1 MNNAITVKLQ
11 PLQCCIRHCMKNQ
24 ENNMPRKNIY
34 FKDKIDRE
42 IQDILEIELQ
52 KGATTSDM
60 NYSSIVNELV
70 RLGLMVYKSKE
81 EGSTFDLDG
90 FRRDLIK
97 KVSGSREGMMILT
110 ALVSEIL
117 VTLKGPGSGIV
128 LDDLINNNIS
138 TINDAEDAAERQ
150 HFISDN

>member
-1 MNNAITVKLQ
+1 
-11 PLQCCIRHCMKNQ
+11 
-24 ENNMPRKNIY
+24 MPRKNIY

-42 IQDILEIELQ
+42 IQDILEIEIQ

-110 ALVSEIL
+110 ALVSEIY
-117 VTLKGPGSGIV
+117 VTLKGPQAGMA

-138 TINDAEDAAERQ
+138 AINVAEDNAERQ
-150 HFISDN
+150 HFLMD

>member
-1 MNNAITVKLQ
+1 
-11 PLQCCIRHCMKNQ
+11 
-24 ENNMPRKNIY
+24 MPRKNIY

-42 IQDILEIELQ
+42 IQDILEIEIQ

-97 KVSGSREGMMILT
+97 KVSGSREGIMILT
-110 ALVSEIL
+110 ALVSDIF
-117 VTLKGPGSGIV
+117 VTLKGQESGV
-128 LDDLINNNIS
+128 KLEELINTNIS
-138 TINDAEDAAERQ
+138 AINDAEDKAEKD
-150 HFISDN
+150 HFLVD

>member
-1 MNNAITVKLQ
+1 
-11 PLQCCIRHCMKNQ
+11 
-24 ENNMPRKNIY
+24 MPRKNIY

-42 IQDILEIELQ
+42 IQDILEIEIQ

-90 FRRDLIK
+90 YRRDLIK

-110 ALVSEIL
+110 ALVSEIF
-117 VTLKGPGSGIV
+117 VTLKGPGAGLS
-128 LDDLINNNIS
+128 LDELINTNITS
-138 TINDAEDAAERQ
+138 INDAEDNAEKQ
-150 HFISDN
+150 HFIIDDN

>member
-1 MNNAITVKLQ
+1 
-11 PLQCCIRHCMKNQ
+11 
-24 ENNMPRKNIY
+24 MPRKNIY

-52 KGATTSDM
+52 KGVTTSDM

-81 EGSTFDLDG
+81 EGNSFDLEG

-97 KVSGSREGMMILT
+97 KVSGSREGIMILT
-110 ALVSEIL
+110 ALVSDIF
-117 VTLKGPGSGIV
+117 VTLKGPDSGV
-128 LDDLINNNIS
+128 KLEELINTNIS
-138 TINDAEDAAERQ
+138 AINDAEDKAEKD
-150 HFISDN
+150 HFLTE

>member
-1 MNNAITVKLQ
+1 
-11 PLQCCIRHCMKNQ
+11 
-24 ENNMPRKNIY
+24 MPRKNIY

-42 IQDILEIELQ
+42 IQDILEIEIQ

-81 EGSTFDLDG
+81 EGSTFDLEG
-90 FRRDLIK
+90 YRRDLIK
-97 KVSGSREGMMILT
+97 KVAGSREGMMILT
-110 ALVSEIL
+110 ALISEIF
-117 VTLKGPGSGIV
+117 VTVKGPGAGIM

-138 TINDAEDAAERQ
+138 AINDAEDEVEKK
-150 HFISDN
+150 HFISEK

>member
-1 MNNAITVKLQ
+1 
-11 PLQCCIRHCMKNQ
+11 
-24 ENNMPRKNIY
+24 MPRKNIY

-42 IQDILEIELQ
+42 IQDILEIEIQ

-81 EGSTFDLDG
+81 EGSTFELG
-90 FRRDLIK
+90 GYRRDLIK
-97 KVSGSREGMMILT
+97 KVAGSREGMMILT
-110 ALVSEIL
+110 ALISEIF
-117 VTLKGPGSGIV
+117 VTVKGPGAGIM

-138 TINDAEDAAERQ
+138 AINDAEDEVEKK
-150 HFISDN
+150 HFITEK

>member
-1 MNNAITVKLQ
+1 
-11 PLQCCIRHCMKNQ
+11 
-24 ENNMPRKNIY
+24 MPRKNIY

-42 IQDILEIELQ
+42 IQDILEIEIQ

-110 ALVSEIL
+110 ALVSEIY
-117 VTLKGPGSGIV
+117 VTLKGPESGV
-128 LDDLINNNIS
+128 ALDDLINNNIS
-138 TINDAEDAAERQ
+138 AINVAEDKAEKQ
-150 HFISDN
+150 HFLKD

>member
-1 MNNAITVKLQ
+1 
-11 PLQCCIRHCMKNQ
+11 
-24 ENNMPRKNIY
+24 MPRKNIY

-42 IQDILEIELQ
+42 IHDILEIEIQ

-90 FRRDLIK
+90 YRRDLIK

-110 ALVSEIL
+110 ALVSEIF
-117 VTLKGPGSGIV
+117 VTLKGPDSGIA
-128 LDDLINNNIS
+128 LEDLVNNNIS
-138 TINDAEDAAERQ
+138 AINVAEDAAERQ
-150 HFISDN
+150 HFISEN

>member
-1 MNNAITVKLQ
+1 
-11 PLQCCIRHCMKNQ
+11 
-24 ENNMPRKNIY
+24 MPRKNIY

-42 IQDILEIELQ
+42 IQDILDIELQ
-52 KGATTSDM
+52 KGATTSEM

-97 KVSGSREGMMILT
+97 KVSGSREGIMILT
-110 ALVSEIL
+110 ALVSEIY
-117 VTLKGPGSGIV
+117 VNLKGQQAGV
-128 LDDLINNNIS
+128 LLDDLINNNIS
-138 TINDAEDAAERQ
+138 AINVAEDAAEKQ
-150 HFISDN
+150 HFIIDDK

>member
-1 MNNAITVKLQ
+1 
-11 PLQCCIRHCMKNQ
+11 
-24 ENNMPRKNIY
+24 MPRKNIY

-42 IQDILEIELQ
+42 IHDILEIEIQ

-90 FRRDLIK
+90 YRRDLIK

-110 ALVSEIL
+110 ALVSEIY
-117 VTLKGPGSGIV
+117 VTLKGSGSGIA
-128 LDDLINNNIS
+128 LEDLVNNNIS
-138 TINDAEDAAERQ
+138 AINVAEDAAERQ
-150 HFISDN
+150 HFISKN

>member
-1 MNNAITVKLQ
+1 
-11 PLQCCIRHCMKNQ
+11 
-24 ENNMPRKNIY
+24 MPRKNIY

-42 IQDILEIELQ
+42 IQDILDIELQ
-52 KGATTSDM
+52 KGATTSEM

-81 EGSTFDLDG
+81 EGSTFDLNG

-97 KVSGSREGMMILT
+97 KVSGSREGIMILT
-110 ALVSEIL
+110 ALVSEIY
-117 VTLKGPGSGIV
+117 VNLKGQQAGVS

-138 TINDAEDAAERQ
+138 AINVAEDAAEKQ
-150 HFISDN
+150 HFIIDDK

>member
-1 MNNAITVKLQ
+1 
-11 PLQCCIRHCMKNQ
+11 
-24 ENNMPRKNIY
+24 MPRKNIY

-42 IQDILEIELQ
+42 IQDILDIELQ
-52 KGATTSDM
+52 KGATTSEM

-97 KVSGSREGMMILT
+97 KVSGSREGILILT
-110 ALVSEIL
+110 ALVSEIY
-117 VTLKGPGSGIV
+117 VNLKGQQAGVS

-138 TINDAEDAAERQ
+138 AINIAEDAAEKQ
-150 HFISDN
+150 HFIIDDK

>member
-1 MNNAITVKLQ
+1 
-11 PLQCCIRHCMKNQ
+11 
-24 ENNMPRKNIY
+24 MPRKNIY
-34 FKDKIDRE
+34 LKDKIDRE
-42 IQDILEIELQ
+42 IQDILDIELQ
-52 KGATTSDM
+52 KGATTSEM

-97 KVSGSREGMMILT
+97 KVSGSREGIMILT
-110 ALVSEIL
+110 ALVSEIY
-117 VTLKGPGSGIV
+117 VNLKGQQAGVS

-138 TINDAEDAAERQ
+138 AINIAEDAAEKQ
-150 HFISDN
+150 HFIIDDK

>member
-1 MNNAITVKLQ
+1 
-11 PLQCCIRHCMKNQ
+11 
-24 ENNMPRKNIY
+24 MPRKNIY

-52 KGATTSDM
+52 KGSTTSDM

-81 EGSTFDLDG
+81 EGNSFDLEG

-97 KVSGSREGMMILT
+97 KVSGSREGIMILT
-110 ALVSEIL
+110 ALISDIFVM
-117 VTLKGPGSGIV
+117 LKGPDSG
-128 LDDLINNNIS
+128 LKLEELINTNIS
-138 TINDAEDAAERQ
+138 AINDAEDKAEKD
-150 HFISDN
+150 HFLTE

>member
-1 MNNAITVKLQ
+1 
-11 PLQCCIRHCMKNQ
+11 
-24 ENNMPRKNIY
+24 MPRKNIY

-42 IQDILEIELQ
+42 IQDILEIEIQ

>member
-1 MNNAITVKLQ
+1 
-11 PLQCCIRHCMKNQ
+11 
-24 ENNMPRKNIY
+24 MPRKNIY

-42 IQDILEIELQ
+42 IQDILEIEIQ

-81 EGSTFDLDG
+81 EGNTFDLDG

-97 KVSGSREGMMILT
+97 KVSGSREGIMILT
-110 ALVSEIL
+110 ALVSDIF
-117 VTLKGPGSGIV
+117 VTLKGPDSGV
-128 LDDLINNNIS
+128 KLEELINTNIS
-138 TINDAEDAAERQ
+138 AINDAEDKAEKD
-150 HFISDN
+150 HFLVE

>member
-1 MNNAITVKLQ
+1 
-11 PLQCCIRHCMKNQ
+11 
-24 ENNMPRKNIY
+24 MPRKNIY

-42 IQDILEIELQ
+42 IQDILDIELQ
-52 KGATTSDM
+52 KGATTSEM

-97 KVSGSREGMMILT
+97 KVSGSREGIMILT
-110 ALVSEIL
+110 ALVSEIY
-117 VTLKGPGSGIV
+117 VNFKGQQAGVS

-138 TINDAEDAAERQ
+138 AINVAEDAAEKQ
-150 HFISDN
+150 HFIIDDK

>member
-1 MNNAITVKLQ
+1 
-11 PLQCCIRHCMKNQ
+11 
-24 ENNMPRKNIY
+24 MPRKNIY

-42 IQDILEIELQ
+42 IQDILEIEIQ

-81 EGSTFDLDG
+81 EGSTFDIDG

-97 KVSGSREGMMILT
+97 KVSGSREGIMILT
-110 ALVSEIL
+110 ALVSDIF
-117 VTLKGPGSGIV
+117 VTIKGPEAGTK
-128 LDDLINNNIS
+128 LEDLINTNIS
-138 TINDAEDAAERQ
+138 AINDAEDKAEKN
-150 HFISDN
+150 HFITE

>member
-1 MNNAITVKLQ
+1 
-11 PLQCCIRHCMKNQ
+11 
-24 ENNMPRKNIY
+24 MPRKNIY

-81 EGSTFDLDG
+81 EGNSFDLEG

-97 KVSGSREGMMILT
+97 KVSGSREGIMILT
-110 ALVSEIL
+110 ALISDIFVM
-117 VTLKGPGSGIV
+117 LKGPDSG
-128 LDDLINNNIS
+128 LKLEELINTNIS
-138 TINDAEDAAERQ
+138 AINDAEDKAEKD
-150 HFISDN
+150 HFLTE

>member
-1 MNNAITVKLQ
+1 
-11 PLQCCIRHCMKNQ
+11 
-24 ENNMPRKNIY
+24 MPRKNIY

-42 IQDILEIELQ
+42 VQDILEIEIQ

-110 ALVSEIL
+110 ALVSEIY
-117 VTLKGPGSGIV
+117 VTLKGPESGV
-128 LDDLINNNIS
+128 ALDDLINNNIS
-138 TINDAEDAAERQ
+138 AINVAEDNAEKQ
-150 HFISDN
+150 HFLMD

>member
-1 MNNAITVKLQ
+1 
-11 PLQCCIRHCMKNQ
+11 
-24 ENNMPRKNIY
+24 MPRKNIY

-81 EGSTFDLDG
+81 EGNTFDLDG

-97 KVSGSREGMMILT
+97 KVSGSREGIMILT
-110 ALVSEIL
+110 ALVSDIF
-117 VTLKGPGSGIV
+117 VTLKGPDSGV
-128 LDDLINNNIS
+128 KLEDLINTNIS
-138 TINDAEDAAERQ
+138 AINDAEDKAEKD
-150 HFISDN
+150 HFLVE